1 MGMFLDKNGV
11 ARLWNRMKQYVD
23 AHGSSFSASNILAGD
38 NVTVERS
45 NGNAIISATASG
57 GGSQG
62 ITLHEHFATIA
73 SIASGATESVDI
85 PIADLGVTDP
95 DTIVVVSAEYNLA
108 EFRSSWSGSESIVV
122 GYVIRRDM
130 GTNSYVRL
138 IAKNNSANS
147 YTSVNLR
154 LVYTTL

>member
-1 MGMFLDKNGV
+1 MSRFLDKNGL
-11 ARLWNRMKQYVD
+11 ARVWNRMKDYVD
-23 AHGSSFSASNILAGD
+23 GQRFTPNNILAGD
-38 NVTVERS
+38 NITILRQ
-45 NGNAIISATASG
+45 NGNATINATASG

-85 PIADLGVTDP
+85 PIANLGVTDP

-130 GTNSYVRL
+130 GANSYVRL

-147 YTSVNLR
+147 YLSVNLR

>member
-1 MGMFLDKNGV
+1 MSKFLDKNGL
-11 ARLWNRMKQYVD
+11 AHLWGRITDYVGD
-23 AHGSSFSASNILAGD
+23 RALSANNILAGNNIAISRENG
-38 NVTVERS
+38 NVT
-45 NGNAIISATASG
+45 ISATTSG
-57 GGSQG
+57 GGG
-62 ITLHEHFATIA
+62 NTMHEYFATIA
-73 SIASGATESVDI
+73 SIASGTTESVDI

-130 GTNSYVRL
+130 GANSYVRL

-147 YTSVNLR
+147 YSSVNLR